1 MPPARRR
8 PSICRSWLRGLAVHH
23 PADAAQLRRHR
34 RGDAACADAVFARV
48 LDGTLKVT
56 VAQRYPLVEV
66 QRAHAELQARRT
78 VGSSLL
84 VP

>member
-1 MPPARRR
+1 MAYVASKEEMR
-8 PSICRSWLRGLAVHH
+8 
-23 PADAAQLRRHR
+23 
-34 RGDAACADAVFARV
+34 ACAAEVFARV

-56 VAQRYPLVEV
+56 IAQRYPLEEV